1 MELPMTKYET
11 KVLQP
16 EPKTYN
22 MLFPATTCGI
32 TEIKV
37 YPQVEGIVTKK
48 NYTPGTIV
56 QKGQT
61 LFVIDPTEYQLSV
74 QSAEANLKVAKA
86 NLETTR
92 LQYESNQ
99 KLFEKRIISAQLN
112 IARTNLGYCTV
123 TSPVTGFIA
132 GNEFNVGDMVSRA
145 KYLCT
150 VSDISKVKANFSI
163 TETDLLS
170 MVKEFHLINGKNG
183 MEGPNGS
190 LVSDVLPKVKL
201 KLKDGS
207 IYNNDGNITVI
218 GAIVNQTTGTSS
230 CEAVFDNPDGV
241 LRSGL
246 SANVIIPVSLNSV
259 LSVPLLDFPTDEKTV
274 YNFHCY
280 EPMIFTHQGAYWVEG
295 MPGDFRIGYPK
306 SLEEYRTAGE
316 ALDADLGGAVYQ
328 DDIREIGSGFF
339 EDIFAPALKKAEKD
353 NIPLYCGEYV
363 VIDLADGES
372 KIRWLEDIH
381 SVFRK
386 YGIGH
391 ALWNYK
397 EKDFGMRDEKF
408 SCIRDRFIEIL

>member
-1 MELPMTKYET
+1 MVSCGGSQTQFEMPTAKFET

-16 EPKTYN
+16 ESKTYN
-22 MLFPATTCGI
+22 MTFPATTCGI

-37 YPQVEGIVTKK
+37 YPQVEGLVTKK

-74 QSAEANLKVAKA
+74 QSAEADLKVAKA

-99 KLFEKRIISAQLN
+99 KLHEKHIISDYVLNTSLNNYNSAQASVSQAQAQLN

-163 TETDLLS
+163 TETQLLS
-170 MVKEFHLINGKNG
+170 LVMEYHLTTGKNG

-190 LVSDVLPKVKL
+190 LISDVMPKVKL

-207 IYNNDGNITVI
+207 IYQHDGNLTVI
-218 GAIVNQTTGTSS
+218 GALVSQTTGTAS
-230 CEAVFDNPDGV
+230 CEAEFDNPDGV

-246 SANVIIPVSLNSV
+246 SANIIIPLTIDSV
-259 LSVPLLDFPTDEKTV
+259 LSVPQTAAVRLQDQMMFYRVKQDGT
-274 YNFHCY
+274 
-280 EPMIFTHQGAYWVEG
+280 VEG
-295 MPGDFRIGYPK
+295 IICKEVYP
-306 SLEEYRTAGE
+306 SNDGTEYYI
-316 ALDADLGGAVYQ
+316 LGGLNAG
-328 DDIREIGSGFF
+328 DEIVTNGAGKLSNG
-339 EDIFAPALKKAEKD
+339 A
-353 NIPLYCGEYV
+353 
-363 VIDLADGES
+363 
-372 KIRWLEDIH
+372 KIR
-381 SVFRK
+381 
-386 YGIGH
+386 
-391 ALWNYK
+391 
-397 EKDFGMRDEKF
+397 
-408 SCIRDRFIEIL
+408 

>member
-1 MELPMTKYET
+1 MVSCGGSQTQQETLKVNYET

-16 EPKTYN
+16 ETKVYN
-22 MLFPATTCGI
+22 MSFPATTCGI

-56 QKGQT
+56 QKGQI

-74 QSAEANLKVAKA
+74 QSAEADLRVAKA
-86 NLETTR
+86 SLETTR

-99 KLFEKRIISAQLN
+99 KLFEKKIISEYVLNTSLNDYNSAQASVTQAQAQLN

-123 TSPVTGFIA
+123 TSPVTGYIA
-132 GNEFNVGDMVSRA
+132 GNEYNVGDMVSRA

-150 VSDISKVKANFSI
+150 VSDISQVKANFSI

-259 LSVPLLDFPTDEKTV
+259 LSVPQTAAVRLQDQMMFYRVKQDGT
-274 YNFHCY
+274 
-280 EPMIFTHQGAYWVEG
+280 VEG
-295 MPGDFRIGYPK
+295 IICKEVYPSNDGTEYYIFEGLNAGDEVVTNG
-306 SLEEYRTAGE
+306 AGK
-316 ALDADLGGAVYQ
+316 LSNGV
-328 DDIREIGSGFF
+328 
-339 EDIFAPALKKAEKD
+339 
-353 NIPLYCGEYV
+353 
-363 VIDLADGES
+363 
-372 KIRWLEDIH
+372 KIR
-381 SVFRK
+381 
-386 YGIGH
+386 
-391 ALWNYK
+391 
-397 EKDFGMRDEKF
+397 
-408 SCIRDRFIEIL
+408 

>member
-1 MELPMTKYET
+1 MKKLYLLSLCSALLLACGIMVSCGGSQTQQETLKVNYET

-16 EPKTYN
+16 ETKVYN
-22 MLFPATTCGI
+22 MSFPATTCGI

-56 QKGQT
+56 QKGQI

-74 QSAEANLKVAKA
+74 QSAEADLRVAKA
-86 NLETTR
+86 SLETTR

-99 KLFEKRIISAQLN
+99 KLFEKKIISEYVLNTSLNDYNSAQASVTQAQAQLN

-123 TSPVTGFIA
+123 TSPVTGYIA
-132 GNEFNVGDMVSRA
+132 GNEYNVGDMVSRA

-150 VSDISKVKANFSI
+150 VSDISQVKANFSI

-259 LSVPLLDFPTDEKTV
+259 LSVPQTAAVRLQDQMMFYRVKQDGT
-274 YNFHCY
+274 
-280 EPMIFTHQGAYWVEG
+280 VEG
-295 MPGDFRIGYPK
+295 IICKEVYPSNDGTEYYIFEGLNAGDEVVTNG
-306 SLEEYRTAGE
+306 AGK
-316 ALDADLGGAVYQ
+316 LSNGV
-328 DDIREIGSGFF
+328 
-339 EDIFAPALKKAEKD
+339 
-353 NIPLYCGEYV
+353 
-363 VIDLADGES
+363 
-372 KIRWLEDIH
+372 KIR
-381 SVFRK
+381 
-386 YGIGH
+386 
-391 ALWNYK
+391 
-397 EKDFGMRDEKF
+397 
-408 SCIRDRFIEIL
+408 

>member
-1 MELPMTKYET
+1 MNKPCLLLCSALLLACGIMVSCSGNQTPMELPMTKYET

-16 EPKTYN
+16 ESKTYN

-99 KLFEKRIISAQLN
+99 KLFEKRIISDYVLNTSLNDYNSAQASVSQAQAQLN

-163 TETDLLS
+163 TETDLLDL
-170 MVKEFHLINGKNG
+170 VRVYHLISGKNG

-201 KLKDGS
+201 KLKDGT
-207 IYNNDGNITVI
+207 IYEHEGRISMI
-218 GAIVNQTTGTSS
+218 SAIVNQNTGTAA
-230 CEAVFDNPDGV
+230 CEASFENPDGV

-246 SANVIIPVSLNSV
+246 SANVIIPTAVDSV
-259 LSVPLLDFPTDEKTV
+259 LSVPQTAAVRLQDKMMFYRVKQDGT
-274 YNFHCY
+274 
-280 EPMIFTHQGAYWVEG
+280 VEG
-295 MPGDFRIGYPK
+295 IICKEVYSSNDGTEYYILEGLNPGDEVVTNG
-306 SLEEYRTAGE
+306 AGK
-316 ALDADLGGAVYQ
+316 LTNGQ
-328 DDIREIGSGFF
+328 
-339 EDIFAPALKKAEKD
+339 
-353 NIPLYCGEYV
+353 
-363 VIDLADGES
+363 
-372 KIRWLEDIH
+372 KIR
-381 SVFRK
+381 
-386 YGIGH
+386 
-391 ALWNYK
+391 
-397 EKDFGMRDEKF
+397 
-408 SCIRDRFIEIL
+408 

>member
-22 MLFPATTCGI
+22 MLVPATTCGI

-37 YPQVEGIVTKK
+37 YPQVEGLVTKK
-48 NYTPGTIV
+48 NYVPGTIV

-74 QSAEANLKVAKA
+74 QSAEADLKVAKA
-86 NLETTR
+86 NMETTR

-99 KLFEKRIISAQLN
+99 KLFEKRIISDYVLNTSLNNYNSAKASVSQAQAQLN

-145 KYLCT
+145 KYICT

-163 TETDLLS
+163 TETDLLG

-246 SANVIIPVSLNSV
+246 SANVIIPVSLDSV
-259 LSVPLLDFPTDEKTV
+259 LSVPQTAAVRLQDQMMFYRVKQDGT
-274 YNFHCY
+274 
-280 EPMIFTHQGAYWVEG
+280 VEG
-295 MPGDFRIGYPK
+295 IICKEVYPSNDGTEYYVFEGLNVGDEVVTNG
-306 SLEEYRTAGE
+306 AGK
-316 ALDADLGGAVYQ
+316 LTNGQ
-328 DDIREIGSGFF
+328 
-339 EDIFAPALKKAEKD
+339 
-353 NIPLYCGEYV
+353 
-363 VIDLADGES
+363 
-372 KIRWLEDIH
+372 KIR
-381 SVFRK
+381 
-386 YGIGH
+386 
-391 ALWNYK
+391 
-397 EKDFGMRDEKF
+397 
-408 SCIRDRFIEIL
+408 